1 MAIIKIPVVKDC
13 ILIVDDNVEITNLIK
28 TILDCEGEIDI
39 AHDGEE
45 GMNKLSRQDY
55 DLVISDIDMPI
66 MDGLNFYLK
75 AVKKYPSLKGKFLFM
90 TGDVSLE
97 RTAFFKEHGIEHFL
111 KPSSV
116 KEIRIAAQNILVLKS
131 PSSPK

>member
-1 MAIIKIPVVKDC
+1 M
-13 ILIVDDNVEITNLIK
+13 
-28 TILDCEGEIDI
+28 DCEGEIDI
-39 AHDGEE
+39 AHDEEE

-90 TGDVSLE
+90 TGDEQLHVN
-97 RTAFFKEHGIEHFL
+97 RANC
-111 KPSSV
+111 
-116 KEIRIAAQNILVLKS
+116 EIPPKTVNLTPPILI
-131 PSSPK
+131 